1 MAGRII
7 VLSLSERVAPYQ
19 EALASFDLEVEYID
33 KVMDVF
39 RSCVRRPPGAL
50 IVDMVSASA
59 LESSALVNLTNLNL
73 GWPIVRCRARP
84 DGILMLVSTS
94 PINRG
99 PIAEALPKLLE
110 RDPNWVNVNNVRM
123 DMRVPVEARGRCR
136 IGDGEWELGNVLN
149 LGTGGC
155 FFHCYANV
163 SVDTEVEVELRDLDK
178 EPLVFKGRV
187 SWTSLW
193 EFSPRL
199 PGFGVQFHRSPD
211 TDKLVDYIVRSPRLK
226 NAT

>member
-7 VLSLSERVAPYQ
+7 VLSLSERVAPYR
-19 EALASFDLEVEYID
+19 EALASFDLEVEYLD
-33 KVMDVF
+33 KVMEVF

-99 PIAEALPKLLE
+99 PSKKLY
-110 RDPNWVNVNNVRM
+110 PSFSS
-123 DMRVPVEARGRCR
+123 G
-136 IGDGEWELGNVLN
+136 IQ
-149 LGTGGC
+149 TG
-155 FFHCYANV
+155 
-163 SVDTEVEVELRDLDK
+163 
-178 EPLVFKGRV
+178 
-187 SWTSLW
+187 
-193 EFSPRL
+193 
-199 PGFGVQFHRSPD
+199 
-211 TDKLVDYIVRSPRLK
+211 
-226 NAT
+226 